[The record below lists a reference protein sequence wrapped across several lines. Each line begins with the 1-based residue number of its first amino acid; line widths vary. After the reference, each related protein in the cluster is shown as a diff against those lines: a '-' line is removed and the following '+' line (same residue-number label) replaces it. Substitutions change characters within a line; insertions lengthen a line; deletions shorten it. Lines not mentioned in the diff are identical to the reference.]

1 VQAFGIANKA
11 ALTPEEL
18 DDQERREI
26 FIQDQRGAIMLAE
39 QRAMERGMEEGL
51 KIGRDEEKLRIAR
64 ALLAIID
71 DALIAEKTGLS
82 PNSVQ
87 QLRNETISPPA

>member
-1 VQAFGIANKA
+1 
-11 ALTPEEL
+11 
-18 DDQERREI
+18 
-26 FIQDQRGAIMLAE
+26 MLAE

-82 PNSVQ
+82 PDSVQ
-87 QLRNETISPPA
+87 QLRNEAASPPA